1 MNKQY
6 RVIFNQQRGAFM
18 VVAENTHAHG
28 KSSCRSTVA
37 SNAGEVALR
46 AVMTTAAVLG
56 VTTLATPAA
65 ADTWT
70 VTSGT
75 NYTNTTSGTSGTYDN
90 NFFRPGKA
98 PTYAGSA
105 GFFESQGSDDA
116 VKIVTGQDGKN
127 LQNIN
132 LGTDGDT
139 TNLQNMKASL
149 DIVRRTNE
157 LRAQEGRSA
166 LRITDRLMAIS
177 QVQTG
182 YARSNIGHS
191 SMYNVAENLAWYPSA
206 TSAVDGWYS
215 EKSNCPNQTDVGC
228 PYNNNTGH
236 YINMVNNSY
245 TITGTAV
252 GTWLG
257 TQRYGG
263 TQGAVYS
270 WNAGA
275 GENTYTPDEYE
286 ALLDAYIAT
295 GGWTYLNENQTVNV
309 TGDISNAKVAAG
321 YAVAG
326 KNATNN
332 TLNIN
337 NAAGTAYGGYAENGN
352 TTNNT
357 VNINNAA
364 AGNVYGGYSENTQA
378 THSNNTVNING
389 GAVGNVYLANAGT
402 VQGGTVYFT
411 SGKVGNLKAIENSG
425 TANNTV
431 LNIGESENNPAAMNT
446 LEATGEV
453 GGFNTYNFYL
463 PDTVKNGDTA
473 LKANKATLGNATIN
487 AYLSGATNIHDKDTI
502 HLIGTTNGITGTP
515 QKGTVQVGITLTNN
529 IAINGNNLDL
539 SFTDPNTPPTP
550 VQDPTEWNVLSQ
562 TTYNTNV
569 SSDEQTFSGAF
580 NAAKNTENA
589 TINVKPNT
597 DYKGLYVNGSDKD
610 GLTMNIDQAKNLGN
624 VNTGSGSLK
633 KLTVKQS
640 TAKAVNMSASDKAE
654 VSISNSEITSFG
666 LNSGAGTEKIT
677 LNKNTVSGVVNAIN
691 ADTLNLTNTNAQSVN
706 ANQTKNVQIN
716 GGKID
721 GSVTAQGGTGGKK
734 ITIQAAAS
742 VGNVSVD
749 TFENSQVTIRNASI
763 NNFGSNQSA
772 ESSSVEL
779 ANAKVAQN
787 VNAGKNQLTIQS
799 GSQVSGSVT
808 AIGGAVVIQGDTTSV
823 TGNVTYSGDK
833 TLDINQAKVG
843 GNVQST
849 NANSTVKVNNASVSG
864 NLNTEGK
871 ALVIENTA
879 TIDGNVNTGADDNR
893 GSVTIDNSTVVGTVE
908 VVKEDTLNIKNA
920 TTGNIAGSK
929 DIERGVYTPN
939 ITIENSTVGSLWSK
953 KSSLSNALPS
963 NQKTIKIADST
974 VQNID
979 IDTEDNSTVEITN
992 STIDGFKSFYSD
1004 ASSKVSFTGGE
1015 VKGDVDVNN
1024 NTLNIDGT
1032 NIGGNVLVN
1041 SQATINKANITG
1053 DVTANGKTT
1062 ITNSELNNVNG
1073 KVLNMKNSNAKGVV
1087 KASQLDMALN
1097 NNTINGVDIQRS
1109 NANNTISGT
1118 GTIGSVQ
1125 FNSISTQS
1133 SNTAGTLN
1141 VNGNITVSGSLNA
1154 NENSTLNI
1162 NADKGTLKA
1171 SEVTGW
1177 QAINFANLSDK
1188 HAALQL
1194 TGNNAADFGNKIKLS
1209 GSLNNYDDGKK
1220 YVLINSANGV
1230 NVNNQLFAE
1239 NKRTGNEFDILS
1251 DAQYQVEEFGIH
1263 QNDAKK
1269 SLYINTEK
1277 TKKGIE
1283 KGTFNA
1289 AQKVDNAI
1297 ININQA
1303 VDYKGLNVLGGGAG
1317 SVMNWTWGRN
1327 LGVIDGNGGVLNV
1340 GSANKATQM
1349 NQRTAENIVNV
1360 GSLNFYLPD
1369 NIKNGD
1375 WAVSLSSKQATDLSN
1390 TNITAYLSGDSNI
1403 NDKDTVGLII
1413 KPNGGAISVGSNNNV
1428 VVQQGVTAT
1437 TTGQEMKLSDDALAL
1452 NLVFNK
1458 NTTGGDTGGNTGGD
1472 TGGNTG
1478 GDTGGN
1484 TGGDTGGNTGGDT
1497 DGNTGGDTGGDTGGN
1512 TGGDTGGNTGGDTGG
1527 NTGGDTGGNTGGDT
1541 GGNTGGDT
1549 GGNTGGDTGGNTGGD
1564 TGGNTGGDTGG
1575 NTGGDTGGNTGGDT
1589 GGDTGGNT
1597 GGDTG
1602 GKQQGGKTSINP
1614 KVKSILQGHL
1624 AGVELLDQSNAEL
1637 SGSLKD
1643 LYALAGLA
1651 PDSEG
1656 ATGFANATA
1665 VGEKVTTGSHI
1676 KLKGGTVKAGV
1687 AGNFKNNAGSSL
1699 VGAFAEYGKADYD
1712 THLDDG
1718 TKGSGDT
1725 MHYGLGFF
1733 ANHTFES
1740 DFYLQGGLKF
1750 GKVETDYESSD
1761 FGRHANGNTVSFG
1774 TNSSYVGLQVGAGQI
1789 MRLGDSDTID
1799 AYAKYLQ
1806 TRVSSDTAKLSSG
1819 ETYHFDSV
1827 QSKRLRIGAKYE
1839 HAFNDKFSAFA
1850 GGAVEREF
1858 DGEANAKWQ
1867 GFNLPTPTMKGN
1879 TGIVELG
1886 VSTGGA
1892 VKVDASVQ
1900 GFGGRRKGGALN
1912 IGIKF

>member
-28 KSSCRSTVA
+28 KSSCKSTVSSVMGKA
-37 SNAGEVALR
+37 AL
-46 AVMTTAAVLG
+46 
-56 VTTLATPAA
+56 TLAVAVTAVGSGLMTTPAA
-65 ADTWT
+65 ADTWEVMSDT
-70 VTSGT
+70 RFTNKTNLSLSG
-75 NYTNTTSGTSGTYDN
+75 SYDD
-90 NFFRPGKA
+90 NFFVPVNNSK
-98 PTYAGSA
+98 YAEGSK
-105 GFFESQGSDDA
+105 GFFENQKATEA
-116 VKIVTGQDGKN
+116 VQIVTGNHANTPTWFNSAVKLGEKN
-127 LQNIN
+127 
-132 LGTDGDT
+132 DA
-139 TNLQNMKASL
+139 TNLLKMYESL
-149 DIVRRTNE
+149 NIIQRSNE
-157 LRAQEGRSA
+157 LRAEEAKVENKTIPEFKVSHAAMAMAQIATDQATIETNHPDMERAVDGAGRA
-166 LRITDRLMAIS
+166 
-177 QVQTG
+177 G
-182 YARSNIGHS
+182 
-191 SMYNVAENLAWYPSA
+191 ENLAWDNGSGKYSNPA
-206 TSAVDGWYS
+206 NAVDAWYN
-215 EKSNCPNQTDVGC
+215 EKVCITDFNGAECNKIKQQNLSYAENPNAPDAFEHLIGHYTSLVKPDFTVTGAAMAGSDQYGITVGQEYYGVYE
-228 PYNNNTGH
+228 PYN
-236 YINMVNNSY
+236 YQVISMC
-245 TITGTAV
+245 AV
-252 GTWLG
+252 GSRVDMACLEKLG
-257 TQRYGG
+257 SNWYKQ
-263 TQGAVYS
+263 QPQNIPVYS
-270 WNAGA
+270 VNDYKKLLAEYIDNNVFYNEDQVVNVELPLGDFDQNIVSVAG
-275 GENTYTPDEYE
+275 GY
-286 ALLDAYIAT
+286 ALQK
-295 GGWTYLNENQTVNV
+295 NVQRNTVN
-309 TGDISNAKVAAG
+309 AKSIAQVAF
-321 YAVAG
+321 
-326 KNATNN
+326 
-332 TLNIN
+332 I
-337 NAAGTAYGGYAENGN
+337 YGGYAEEGKAID
-352 TTNNT
+352 NT
-357 VNINNAA
+357 VNLDDGEVGRIQGGHSVENDTQ
-364 AGNVYGGYSENTQA
+364 GNI
-378 THSNNTVNING
+378 VNING
-389 GAVGNVYLANAGT
+389 GRAGYVIAGSSNNEKSTHNNTININGGHIGGINQQNQDDIWGGVYLGDIGT
-402 VQGGTVYFT
+402 VNGTVNFLNGAVTHLQAVYGDK
-411 SGKVGNLKAIENSG
+411 GKVGNNA
-425 TANNTV
+425 V
-431 LNIGESENNPAAMNT
+431 LNIGAKSKDDTSRTPMNT
-446 LEATGEV
+446 LFAFGEV
-453 GGFNTYNFYL
+453 GGFTEYNFYL
-463 PDTVKNGDTA
+463 PNDVKADDTA
-473 LKANKATLGNATIN
+473 LYAGSATLGNAPVN
-487 AYLSGATNIHDKDTI
+487 AYIPGDATLKQNDTV
-502 HLIGTTNGITGTP
+502 HLIESEKSVSWNG
-515 QKGTVQVGITLTNN
+515 KGTVYQGVTAKTDLGGIKVQ
-529 IAINGNNLDL
+529 GKNLDL
-539 SFTDPNTPPTP
+539 TMSQNNTTDPVVPPA
-550 VQDPTEWNVLSQ
+550 DPKVWNILTN
-562 TTYNTNV
+562 TTYTT
-569 SSDEQTFSGAF
+569 DTQADPAQTFSSAF
-580 NAAKNTENA
+580 NAAKNTADA
-589 TINVKPNT
+589 TVNVKPNAN
-597 DYKGLYVNGSDKD
+597 YQGLAVNGSDKD

-706 ANQTKNVQIN
+706 ANQTKNVQID

-721 GSVTAQGGTGGKK
+721 GSVTAQGGTGSKK

-808 AIGGAVVIQGDTTSV
+808 ATGGAVAIKDGSSV

-833 TLDINQAKVG
+833 TLNINAAKVG

-849 NANSTVKVNNASVSG
+849 NVNSTVTLNHTTVSG

-871 ALVIENTA
+871 ALVIENKA
-879 TIDGNVNTGADDNR
+879 TIGGNVNTGADDNR

-920 TTGNIAGSK
+920 TTGNIVGSK

-979 IDTEDNSTVEITN
+979 IDTEDNSTVAITN

-1097 NNTINGVDIQRS
+1097 NNTIKGVDIQRS

-1133 SNTAGTLN
+1133 SNATGTLN
-1141 VNGNITVSGSLNA
+1141 VNGNITVSGSMNA
-1154 NENSTLNI
+1154 NDRSTLNI
-1162 NADKGTLKA
+1162 NAKNGSLKA

-1177 QAINFANLSDK
+1177 QTINFANLSDK

-1209 GSLNNYDDGKK
+1209 GSLNDYDDGKK

-1230 NVNNQLFAE
+1230 NVNNQLFAD

-1263 QNDAKK
+1263 QDDAKK

-1303 VDYKGLNVLGGGAG
+1303 VDYNGLNVLGGGAG

-1327 LGVIDGNGGVLNV
+1327 LGVIDGNGGTVNI
-1340 GSANKATQM
+1340 GSADKATQM
-1349 NQRTAENIVNV
+1349 NQRTANNMVNV

-1375 WAVSLSSKQATDLSN
+1375 WAVSLSSNQATDLSN
-1390 TNITAYLSGDSNI
+1390 THITAYLSGDSNI

-1437 TTGQEMKLSDDALAL
+1437 TTGQEIKLSDDALAL

-1458 NTTGGDTGGNTGGD
+1458 NT
-1472 TGGNTG
+1472 
-1478 GDTGGN
+1478 
-1484 TGGDTGGNTGGDT
+1484 
-1497 DGNTGGDTGGDTGGN
+1497 
-1512 TGGDTGGNTGGDTGG
+1512 
-1527 NTGGDTGGNTGGDT
+1527 
-1541 GGNTGGDT
+1541 
-1549 GGNTGGDTGGNTGGD
+1549 
-1564 TGGNTGGDTGG
+1564 
-1575 NTGGDTGGNTGGDT
+1575 
-1589 GGDTGGNT
+1589 TGGNT

-1624 AGVELLDQSNAEL
+1624 AGIGLLNQSNAEL

-1665 VGEKVTTGSHI
+1665 AGEKVTTGSHI

-1687 AGNFKNNAGSSL
+1687 AGNFKNNAGTSL
-1699 VGAFAEYGKADYD
+1699 VGAFAEYSKADYD

-1718 TKGSGDT
+1718 TRGSGDT

-1867 GFNLPTPTMKGN
+1867 GFNLPAPTMKGN

-1886 VSTGGA
+1886 VSTGGS

>member
-28 KSSCRSTVA
+28 KSSCKSTVSSVMGKA
-37 SNAGEVALR
+37 AL
-46 AVMTTAAVLG
+46 
-56 VTTLATPAA
+56 TLAVAVTAVGSGLMTTPAA
-65 ADTWT
+65 ADTWEVMSET
-70 VTSGT
+70 RFTNKTNLSLSG
-75 NYTNTTSGTSGTYDN
+75 SYDD
-90 NFFRPGKA
+90 NFFVPVNNSK
-98 PTYAGSA
+98 YAEGSK
-105 GFFESQGSDDA
+105 GFFENQNATEA
-116 VKIVTGQDGKN
+116 VQIVTGNHANTPTWFNSAVKLGEKN
-127 LQNIN
+127 
-132 LGTDGDT
+132 DA
-139 TNLQNMKASL
+139 TNLLKMYESL
-149 DIVRRTNE
+149 KIIQRSNE
-157 LRAQEGRSA
+157 LRAEEAKVENKTIPELKVSHAAMAMAQIASDYA
-166 LRITDRLMAIS
+166 ATDKNHPELKRPVDGA
-177 QVQTG
+177 Q
-182 YARSNIGHS
+182 YAG
-191 SMYNVAENLAWYPSA
+191 ENLAWGGNTYLEDPGAAVTSWYGEKSCVTDFNSA
-206 TSAVDGWYS
+206 ECEVHKKRNLSYAENPNDPDAFKHLIGHYTSLVKPEFTVTGAGIAYS
-215 EKSNCPNQTDVGC
+215 ETNGVSIAQEYFGVYEPVEWDWKPCSDKPGYLCADSYKSYAKQPENIP
-228 PYNNNTGH
+228 
-236 YINMVNNSY
+236 
-245 TITGTAV
+245 
-252 GTWLG
+252 
-257 TQRYGG
+257 
-263 TQGAVYS
+263 VYS
-270 WNAGA
+270 VNDYKKLLAEYIDSNVFYNEDQVVNVALPLGDFDQNTVSVAG
-275 GENTYTPDEYE
+275 GY
-286 ALLDAYIAT
+286 ALQK
-295 GGWTYLNENQTVNV
+295 NVQRNTVN
-309 TGDISNAKVAAG
+309 AKSIAQVAF
-321 YAVAG
+321 
-326 KNATNN
+326 
-332 TLNIN
+332 I
-337 NAAGTAYGGYAENGN
+337 YGGYAEEGKAID
-352 TTNNT
+352 NT
-357 VNINNAA
+357 VNLDDGEVAIIQGGHSVENDTQ
-364 AGNVYGGYSENTQA
+364 GNI
-378 THSNNTVNING
+378 VNING
-389 GAVGNVYLANAGT
+389 GKAGFVIAGSSNNEKSTHNNTININGGHIGSINQQNQDDIWGGVYLGDMGT
-402 VQGGTVYFT
+402 VNGTVNFLNGAVTHLQAVYGDK
-411 SGKVGNLKAIENSG
+411 GKVGNNA
-425 TANNTV
+425 V
-431 LNIGESENNPAAMNT
+431 LNIGAKSKDDTSRTPMNT
-446 LEATGEV
+446 LFAFGEV
-453 GGFNTYNFYL
+453 GGFTEYNFYL
-463 PDTVKNGDTA
+463 PNDVKANDTA
-473 LKANKATLGNATIN
+473 LYAGSATLGNAPVN
-487 AYLSGATNIHDKDTI
+487 AYIPGDATLKQNDTV
-502 HLIGTTNGITGTP
+502 HLIESEKSVSWNG
-515 QKGTVQVGITLTNN
+515 KGTVYQGITAKTDLGG
-529 IAINGNNLDL
+529 IKVQGKNLDL
-539 SFTDPNTPPTP
+539 TMSQNNTTDPVVPPA
-550 VQDPTEWNVLSQ
+550 DPKVWNILTN
-562 TTYNTNV
+562 TTYTTDTQANPA
-569 SSDEQTFSGAF
+569 QTFSGAF
-580 NAAKNTENA
+580 NAAKNTADA
-589 TINVKPNT
+589 TVNVKPNAN
-597 DYKGLYVNGSDKD
+597 YQGLAVNGSDKD

-624 VNTGSGSLK
+624 IDTGKGNLK

-640 TAKAVNMSASDKAE
+640 TAKAVHMSASDKAE

-763 NNFGSNQSA
+763 NNFDSNQSA

-808 AIGGAVVIQGDTTSV
+808 ATGGAVAIKDGSSV

-849 NANSTVKVNNASVSG
+849 NANSTVTLNHTTVSG

-871 ALVIENTA
+871 ALVIENKA
-879 TIDGNVNTGADDNR
+879 TIGGNVNTGADDNR

-920 TTGNIAGSK
+920 TTGNIVGSK

-1097 NNTINGVDIQRS
+1097 NNTIKGVDIQQS

-1125 FNSISTQS
+1125 FNSTSTLS
-1133 SNTAGTLN
+1133 SNATGTLN
-1141 VNGNITVSGSLNA
+1141 VNGNITVSDSMNA
-1154 NENSTLNI
+1154 NDRSTLNI
-1162 NADKGTLKA
+1162 NAKNGSLKA

-1177 QAINFANLSDK
+1177 QTINFANLSDK

-1230 NVNNQLFAE
+1230 NVNQQLFAE

-1251 DAQYQVEEFGIH
+1251 DAQYQVEEFGFH
-1263 QNDAKK
+1263 QDDAKK

-1327 LGVIDGNGGVLNV
+1327 LGVIDGNGGTVNI

-1413 KPNGGAISVGSNNNV
+1413 KSNGGAISVGSNNNV

-1437 TTGQEMKLSDDALAL
+1437 TTGQEIKLSDDALAL

-1458 NTTGGDTGGNTGGD
+1458 NT
-1472 TGGNTG
+1472 
-1478 GDTGGN
+1478 
-1484 TGGDTGGNTGGDT
+1484 
-1497 DGNTGGDTGGDTGGN
+1497 TGGDTGGN

-1575 NTGGDTGGNTGGDT
+1575 NTGSDTGGNI

-1602 GKQQGGKTSINP
+1602 GN
-1614 KVKSILQGHL
+1614 
-1624 AGVELLDQSNAEL
+1624 
-1637 SGSLKD
+1637 
-1643 LYALAGLA
+1643 
-1651 PDSEG
+1651 
-1656 ATGFANATA
+1656 TG
-1665 VGEKVTTGSHI
+1665 
-1676 KLKGGTVKAGV
+1676 
-1687 AGNFKNNAGSSL
+1687 
-1699 VGAFAEYGKADYD
+1699 
-1712 THLDDG
+1712 
-1718 TKGSGDT
+1718 GDT
-1725 MHYGLGFF
+1725 
-1733 ANHTFES
+1733 
-1740 DFYLQGGLKF
+1740 
-1750 GKVETDYESSD
+1750 
-1761 FGRHANGNTVSFG
+1761 
-1774 TNSSYVGLQVGAGQI
+1774 
-1789 MRLGDSDTID
+1789 
-1799 AYAKYLQ
+1799 
-1806 TRVSSDTAKLSSG
+1806 
-1819 ETYHFDSV
+1819 
-1827 QSKRLRIGAKYE
+1827 
-1839 HAFNDKFSAFA
+1839 
-1850 GGAVEREF
+1850 
-1858 DGEANAKWQ
+1858 
-1867 GFNLPTPTMKGN
+1867 
-1879 TGIVELG
+1879 
-1886 VSTGGA
+1886 
-1892 VKVDASVQ
+1892 
-1900 GFGGRRKGGALN
+1900 
-1912 IGIKF
+1912 